1 MHVIFLRDQ
10 DPAGRDNCPLR
21 ILLGGLLLAVL
32 VGSTTPALAVDKFA
46 AEFLKIGVGA
56 RPMGMGGSF
65 VSLSDDATATFWNPA
80 GLSQL
85 EHNEAM
91 GMHASQFGGVVVHD
105 VLGIVAPLKF
115 PDHRS
120 AIGLTLVRLGVDDIK
135 VTKDA
140 GVDADGDGVVDE
152 DANGNPIIDPQKI
165 ETRSAYDLALYLSY
179 ARSLGRKWST
189 GLNLKL
195 VRQSLVNEGASFG
208 IGADLGFLYRPSEK
222 VGLGLRLSD
231 ITTTQL
237 FWDTGRRETVA
248 PTVTLGGHTT
258 LPISAL
264 QGSLTLGLDLN
275 FAFEGQEADQ
285 FSSGNLSGNLLAG
298 AEYWFR
304 QTVALRVGTDAG
316 NFTAGGGVR
325 YKQVGADYA
334 YLSHDELDSTHRV
347 SALVRF

>member
-1 MHVIFLRDQ
+1 MRVTFPRDLES
-10 DPAGRDNCPLR
+10 AGRTSRPPR
-21 ILLGGLLLAVL
+21 FLLGGLLLAL
-32 VGSTTPALAVDKFA
+32 LAGSSAPALAVDKFA

-65 VSLSDDATATFWNPA
+65 VSLADDATATYWNPA
-80 GLSQL
+80 GLIQL
-85 EHNEAM
+85 EYKEAM

-105 VLGIVAPLKF
+105 VLGIVAPLKS

-120 AIGLTLVRLGVDDIK
+120 AIGLTLIRLGVDDIR

-140 GVDADGDGVVDE
+140 GVDADGDGIVDE
-152 DANGNPIIDPQKI
+152 DANGNPIIDPSKI
-165 ETRSAYDLALYLSY
+165 ETRSAYDLALFLSY
-179 ARSLGRKWST
+179 ARSLGDRWST
-189 GLNLKL
+189 GLNVKL
-195 VRQSLVNEGASFG
+195 VRQSLVSEGASFG
-208 IGADLGFLYRPSEK
+208 IGADIGFLYRPSAK
-222 VGLGLRLSD
+222 VGFGLQLAD

-258 LPISAL
+258 QSLSAL
-264 QGSLTLGLDLN
+264 QGTLTVGLDIQ
-275 FAFEGQEADQ
+275 FAFEGQQADQ
-285 FSSGNLSGNLLAG
+285 FSTGNLSGNFLPG

-304 QTVALRVGTDAG
+304 RTVALRVGSDGG